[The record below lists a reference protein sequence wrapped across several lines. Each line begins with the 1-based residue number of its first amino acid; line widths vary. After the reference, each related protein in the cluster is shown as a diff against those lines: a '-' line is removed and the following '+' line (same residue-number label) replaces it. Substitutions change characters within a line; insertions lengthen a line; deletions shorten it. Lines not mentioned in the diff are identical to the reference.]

1 MNQTRMM
8 YGFIDEMEKTA
19 VIPFVGAAAGM
30 AARLAPKAVPWLMR
44 AGKGALN
51 FAKSDP
57 GGALNIAQTA
67 KNVVRP
73 PKPQQPTGQVQGIK
87 PAPTDS
93 SAMRT
98 NFG

>member
-1 MNQTRMM
+1 MNQNLLM

-19 VIPFVGAAAGM
+19 LLPAAGVIASLTTKVPALMRLGSGVLDLAKNNPGAALDVAS
-30 AARLAPKAVPWLMR
+30 R
-44 AGKGALN
+44 
-51 FAKSDP
+51 
-57 GGALNIAQTA
+57 A
-67 KNVVRP
+67 KNSVRP
-73 PKPQQPTGQVQGIK
+73 PKPQQPTRQVQGIK